1 LILLQEQW
9 QQEKLSQ
16 VVHLYFDTLHL
27 SNRHSNR
34 VEVAKALANILIRLR
49 TLELTIEKSSPHRLS
64 IGQSSIVNVKTYWVR
79 YYTLAD
85 NLYEVER
92 LRNDHQKWILAVKS
106 EYNLESR
113 MS

>member
-64 IGQSSIVNVKTYWVR
+64 IGQWVR

-92 LRNDHQKWILAVKS
+92 LRNDHEKWILTVKS